1 MIAVPVEPGFE
12 TLQFESFAAKDDQP
26 QSQACGLGLIDLDEL
41 AEGGGGLVED
51 GDALG
56 AEQVVEGFGRAAY
69 PVRNHDQAAAVEES
83 APEFPDGEVEGIGV
97 KESPD
102 IAMIEVKPGTGG
114 GKETSD
120 IMVADQSALGLAG
133 GA

>member
-1 MIAVPVEPGFE
+1 MLAWR
-12 TLQFESFAAKDDQP
+12 
-26 QSQACGLGLIDLDEL
+26 LIDLDEL

-69 PVRNHDQAAAVEES
+69 PSKEPRAGGSAVEES
-83 APEFPDGEVEGIGV
+83 APEFPDGEVEGIGM

-102 IAMIEVKPGTGG
+102 IAMIEVKRGTGG
-114 GKETSD
+114 GITSD